1 MSVLS
6 VTGLLRTISGATYS
20 SECSTYSGESQKSGS
35 WANRPGLRDLLSE
48 QPTNLYIFFAD
59 GVLDDFFVWVDVQV
73 DDVGRM
79 KAVQAFE
86 DFFEVHRNLVLLE
99 KGLVTGDMKDI
110 SWCLLVMKKTVL
122 FIFIYVILPEVSKF
136 Y

>member
-86 DFFEVHRNLVLLE
+86 DFFEVHGDLVQLQITFMFVVTSHCSSTKFAFRLLHQHCSFDA
-99 KGLVTGDMKDI
+99 VAR
-110 SWCLLVMKKTVL
+110 L
-122 FIFIYVILPEVSKF
+122 FEVE
-136 Y
+136 

>member
-1 MSVLS
+1 MED
-6 VTGLLRTISGATYS
+6 GLA
-20 SECSTYSGESQKSGS
+20 GEQV
-35 WANRPGLRDLLSE
+35 WLEGLAVCE
-48 QPTNLYIFFAD
+48 AD
-59 GVLDDFFVWVDVQV
+59 ELEVAGGVLDDYVVRVDVQV
-73 DDVGRM
+73 DDIARVEV
-79 KAVQAFE
+79 VQAFE